1 MPFFALTVL
10 RAVRRM
16 NHLFRIKA
24 VISWWV
30 LHSCVITQVSLKL
43 CLGREICLFIFDVV
57 SALTTAPFSSL
68 DTAQPCRQP
77 GSSTLMLPVEYM
89 EYWLLSGWGR
99 SWLCLGGAA
108 FPPHLAKKGQGS
120 LQGDPTCGQQLQPQ
134 KAPLSC
140 HKGGNF
146 VSSEPS
152 CSLTPHTEEN
162 AKIITIWGTSHI
174 PFFVLVLLPF
184 CSEKKPFITAVC
196 AEEPL

>member
-1 MPFFALTVL
+1 MPFFALNIL
-10 RAVRRM
+10 CAARHM
-16 NHLFRIKA
+16 NHLFRINA

-43 CLGREICLFIFDVV
+43 FLGSEISLFIFDVV
-57 SALTTAPFSSL
+57 SALTTPPFSSL
-68 DTAQPCRQP
+68 DAAQFCRQP

-89 EYWLLSGWGR
+89 EYWLFSGWRR
-99 SWLCLGGAA
+99 SWLCLGGAS
-108 FPPHLAKKGQGS
+108 FPPHLTKKGQGS
-120 LQGDPTCGQQLQPQ
+120 LQGNPMCGQQLQPQ

-146 VSSEPS
+146 VSLEPS

-196 AEEPL
+196 TEEPI